1 MKSLK
6 RNDKG
11 ELFLTNEPAR
21 EGSNDD
27 LSNEEIDASE
37 PEAIES
43 SIDHSPI
50 VTETNFPVQAQPV
63 KKPARQSIASALL
76 SEEQLLAEMQ
86 KAGGHSLTT
95 SQFAILIAP
104 CIKKCDDSNAHRRW
118 DLALTSVRFQM
129 RKLEKQDKIRI
140 TKDTSSKRTRYLYS
154 LA

>member
-50 VTETNFPVQAQPV
+50 VTETNFPAQAAA
-63 KKPARQSIASALL
+63 KAKPSKQSIATSLL
-76 SEEQLLAEMQ
+76 TEEQLLTEMR
-86 KAGGHSLTT
+86 KAGGKNLTT
-95 SQFAILIAP
+95 SQFAILITP
-104 CIKKCDDSNAHRRW
+104 CVKKTVDAAEHHRW
-118 DLALTSVRFQM
+118 DLSLGYVRFLM

-154 LA
+154 IV

>member
-1 MKSLK
+1 M
-6 RNDKG
+6 
-11 ELFLTNEPAR
+11 LTN
-21 EGSNDD
+21 SD
-27 LSNEEIDASE
+27 E
-37 PEAIES
+37 PESTNDFCVEEMMSETEVPLETSIE
-43 SIDHSPI
+43 HSPI
-50 VTETNFPVQAQPV
+50 VSETNFPKQAKPF

-154 LA
+154 IV

>member
-1 MKSLK
+1 M
-6 RNDKG
+6 
-11 ELFLTNEPAR
+11 LTNSDKPEPT
-21 EGSNDD
+21 NDFCV
-27 LSNEEIDASE
+27 EEMMSE
-37 PEAIES
+37 TEVPLETSIE
-43 SIDHSPI
+43 HSPI
-50 VTETNFPVQAQPV
+50 VTETNFPKQAQPV
-63 KKPARQSIASALL
+63 KKPARQSMASALL
-76 SEEQLLAEMQ
+76 SEEQLLVEMQ

-154 LA
+154 IV

>member
-95 SQFAILIAP
+95 HQFAILITP
-104 CIKKCDDSNAHRRW
+104 RVKKTVDAAEHHRW
-118 DLALTSVRFQM
+118 DLSLGYVRFLM
-129 RKLEKQDKIRI
+129 RKLEKQGKIII

-154 LA
+154 LT

>member
-11 ELFLTNEPAR
+11 ELMLTNSDKPEPT
-21 EGSNDD
+21 NDFCV
-27 LSNEEIDASE
+27 EEMMSE
-37 PEAIES
+37 TEVPLETSIE
-43 SIDHSPI
+43 HSPI
-50 VTETNFPVQAQPV
+50 VTETNFPKQAQPV
-63 KKPARQSIASALL
+63 KKPARQSMASALL

-95 SQFAILIAP
+95 HQFAILITP
-104 CIKKCDDSNAHRRW
+104 RVKKTVDAAEHHRW
-118 DLALTSVRFQM
+118 DLSLGYVRFLM
-129 RKLEKQDKIRI
+129 RKLEKQGKIII